1 MSLFNDQNPAEIS
14 HPDYPGERL
23 IACHD
28 PALARMR
35 KHKRAALLDVTEERL
50 KTIQKA
56 VIAVRLKDAVKIGL
70 RVGSTLGKD
79 IMAKHFLLASAD
91 NTMDA
96 AEEVQV
102 YKSLGERGEDLQI
115 PQIQGSAQP
124 SDLPLHRRTDP
135 FLRAFVDACRTPD
148 LAPARR
154 PETVD
159 VDR

>member
-1 MSLFNDQNPAEIS
+1 MSLFDQQNLAEIT

-23 IACHD
+23 ITCHN

-35 KHKRAALLDVTEERL
+35 KHKRAALLDVTEEGL

-56 VIAVRLKDAVKIGL
+56 VIAGRLKDAGKTGL
-70 RVGSTLGKD
+70 RVGKTLGKNN
-79 IMAKHFLLASAD
+79 MAKHFHVTSAD

-96 AEEVQV
+96 AEAVRV